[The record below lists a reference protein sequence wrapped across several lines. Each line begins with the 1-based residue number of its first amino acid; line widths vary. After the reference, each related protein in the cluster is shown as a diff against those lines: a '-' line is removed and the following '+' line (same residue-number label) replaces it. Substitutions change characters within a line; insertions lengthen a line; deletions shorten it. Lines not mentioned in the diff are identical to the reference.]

1 MAPFGK
7 SSKVRSSTEMNT
19 WLKIPIVINPHGK
32 CPDVLT
38 KTLTEGVLGD
48 CLLKQNS

>member
-19 WLKIPIVINPHGK
+19 WLKSPFVIKSGK